1 MDRADAFLRMIRSSQ
16 RGKLKIYL
24 GYVAGVGKT
33 YEMLQEAHRLKKEG
47 IDAVVGLVETHGRV
61 DTAKLVEGLEVIP
74 RRQIEYR
81 GVVLEEMDIDAIL
94 ARKPQIVLVDELAHT
109 NAPGSRNAKRYE
121 DVQEILDAGI
131 HVISTLNIQ
140 HLESLYDIVEQA
152 TGVKV
157 KERIPDSVLAEA
169 DQLVNVDLTYQD
181 LQERLKEGKIYP
193 KERIATALQNFFKK
207 TNLDQLRELALRE
220 MAAHIDLRYRDRLH
234 EEISATPDQVMVC
247 LSSRGPNSEKLLRYT
262 SRLAGRLNRNWYAV
276 YVQTPSEEPTAIEAA
291 TQRMLS
297 DTLTLAKQLGAVVFT
312 FKGEDIA
319 ATILQVAK
327 EYRVGHIVIGSPRKL
342 PFWQILIGRRTVV
355 DQLIDDSRGINI
367 VVLNT
372 SHEEHPSV
380 IATQPSSSIKSE
392 MEKIPPPSEGLKELS
407 LSHVISRESIIIW
420 NKPLSKEEL
429 LCELAG
435 LIWDEIKILSPA
447 LILDAVLERE
457 KQGSTFL
464 NEGVAFPHARLEG
477 LAKSYVA
484 VGLTREGI
492 ADVVTE
498 KPIECVF
505 LILSPASR
513 PNDMIQILAFVS
525 KAFRDRQLM
534 KNLRIASTADDV
546 LSAIKNWESDQEK
559 REMDEYKI

>member
-1 MDRADAFLRMIRSSQ
+1 MSLDRADAFLRMIRSSQ

-152 TGVKV
+152 TGIKV
-157 KERIPDSVLAEA
+157 RERIPDAVLAEA

-220 MAAHIDLRYRDRLH
+220 MAAHIDMRYHDRLQ

-247 LSSRGPNSEKLLRYT
+247 LSSRGPNSEKLLRYA

-276 YVQTPSEEPTAIEAA
+276 YVQTPSEEPTTIEAA

-297 DTLTLAKQLGAVVFT
+297 DTLTLAKQLGAIVFT

-319 ATILQVAK
+319 KTILQIAK
-327 EYRVGHIVIGSPRKL
+327 EYRVGHIVIGSPHKL
-342 PFWQILIGRRTVV
+342 PFWERLLGRRSAVE
-355 DQLIDDSRGINI
+355 QLIEDARGINI
-367 VVLNT
+367 VVLNP

-380 IATQPSSSIKSE
+380 ITTQPSSSIKPA
-392 MEKIPPPSEGLKELS
+392 MEKILSPSEGLKELS

-477 LAKSYVA
+477 ITKSFVA
-484 VGLTREGI
+484 VGITRKGI

-505 LILSPASR
+505 LILSPSSR

-525 KAFRDRQLM
+525 RAFRDRQLM

-546 LSAIKNWESDQEK
+546 LSAIKNWESDQDKSKMNE
-559 REMDEYKI
+559 

>member
-1 MDRADAFLRMIRSSQ
+1 MD
-16 RGKLKIYL
+16 
-24 GYVAGVGKT
+24 V
-33 YEMLQEAHRLKKEG
+33 
-47 IDAVVGLVETHGRV
+47 
-61 DTAKLVEGLEVIP
+61 
-74 RRQIEYR
+74 
-81 GVVLEEMDIDAIL
+81 DAIL

-109 NAPGSRNAKRYE
+109 NVPGSRNAKRFE

-140 HLESLYDIVEQA
+140 HLESLYDVVEQA

-157 KERIPDSVLAEA
+157 RERIPDCVLAEA

-181 LQERLKEGKIYP
+181 LQERLKEGKIYS
-193 KERIATALQNFFKK
+193 KERIAAALQNFFKK

-220 MAAHIDLRYRDRLH
+220 MAAHIDLRYRDRLQ

-247 LSSRGPNSEKLLRYT
+247 LSSRGPNSEKLLRYA

-297 DTLTLAKQLGAVVFT
+297 DTLSLAKQLGAVVFT
-312 FKGEDIA
+312 FKGKDIA
-319 ATILQVAK
+319 GTILQVAK

-372 SHEEHPSV
+372 SHEEYAPDV
-380 IATQPSSSIKSE
+380 AMRSSSEIEPE
-392 MEKIPPPSEGLKELS
+392 MEKVPQSSEVLKELH
-407 LSHVISRESIIIW
+407 LSQVVSRGSIIVW
-420 NKPLSKEEL
+420 NKPLLKEEL
-429 LCELAG
+429 LRELAG

-477 LAKSYVA
+477 LVKSYVA
-484 VGLTREGI
+484 VGLTRKGI
-492 ADVVTE
+492 ADVATE
-498 KPIECVF
+498 KAIESVF

-513 PNDMIQILAFVS
+513 PNDMIQILALVS

-546 LSAIKNWESDQEK
+546 MSAIENWESDQDN
-559 REMDEYKI
+559 REMNE

>member
-1 MDRADAFLRMIRSSQ
+1 MSEDRADAFLKMIKRSQ

-61 DTAKLVEGLEVIP
+61 DTAKLVEGLEVVP

-94 ARKPQIVLVDELAHT
+94 ARKPQIVMVDELAHT
-109 NAPGSRNAKRYE
+109 NVPGSRNVKRYE

-247 LSSRGPNSEKLLRYT
+247 LSSRGPNSEKLLRYA

-319 ATILQVAK
+319 ATILQMAK

-380 IATQPSSSIKSE
+380 ITVQPSSSIKPKK
-392 MEKIPPPSEGLKELS
+392 EKTPPPSEGVKELS

-420 NKPLSKEEL
+420 NEPLSKEEL

-477 LAKSYVA
+477 ITKSFVA
-484 VGLTREGI
+484 VGITRKGI

-534 KNLRIASTADDV
+534 KNLRMASTADDV
-546 LSAIKNWESDQEK
+546 LSAIKNWESDQDK
-559 REMDEYKI
+559 REMNE